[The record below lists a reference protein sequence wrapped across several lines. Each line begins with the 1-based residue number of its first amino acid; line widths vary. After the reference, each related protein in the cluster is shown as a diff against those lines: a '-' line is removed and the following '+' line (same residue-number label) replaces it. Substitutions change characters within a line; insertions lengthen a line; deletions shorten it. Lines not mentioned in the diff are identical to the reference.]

1 MKTKLISLIAIL
13 LISITVANAQG
24 TDKSKLSFAILGGV
38 NLQNLTGTDFTGDK
52 LTNDMLV
59 GYHIG
64 VNAQIPIVPEFYFQP
79 GLLFSTK
86 GAKTTT
92 GSLTSTYK
100 LSYVELPLNFVYRG
114 LLGSGYVIVG
124 FGPYV
129 AYGIGG
135 KVVTKGGDVSL
146 DTDIEF
152 TNTVEVGDPLL
163 TTYFKAFDAGG
174 NVFAGYEMAGGLFA
188 QMNAQLGML
197 KINPEDKRITNDETS
212 VKNTG
217 FGFSVGYRF

>member
-13 LISITVANAQG
+13 LISVTVANAQG